1 MIIASALRIN
11 DIGRPW
17 RREGAGI
24 FDCEVDADLV
34 LRDFSVALD
43 NPKPICVGRS
53 QAIDLGFVGHAE
65 CIDDERIAIP
75 MPNGMS
81 VRAPLKIV
89 WMSHIHMDNS
99 GMSRSMLKS

>member
-1 MIIASALRIN
+1 MKSTR
-11 DIGRPW
+11 
-17 RREGAGI
+17 
-24 FDCEVDADLV
+24 DLV

-53 QAIDLGFVGHAE
+53 QAIDPGFVGHAE

-99 GMSRSMLKS
+99 REPLTSIKNNEFIGGVQKLHCVVELQK